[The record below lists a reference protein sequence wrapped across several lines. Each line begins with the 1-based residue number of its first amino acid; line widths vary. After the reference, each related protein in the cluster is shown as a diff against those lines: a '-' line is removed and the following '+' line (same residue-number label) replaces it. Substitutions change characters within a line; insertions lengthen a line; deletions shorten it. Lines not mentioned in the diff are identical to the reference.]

1 MDIASYVRNDASY
14 EQLQAALSRA
24 GFGGERFTSETLL
37 LRTLRRRSFDF
48 IVADIGD
55 EMRGSENIFSWL
67 SCRSGDSTPV
77 LVICAVRNP
86 EWVADALDSGA
97 DDFLIRPFEPIEL
110 VAHINAVMRRSGRRQ
125 ARRIIELS
133 GFTLDR
139 ETSRFSYQGV
149 PIEITPREFTMAWL
163 LFSSPGVYISR
174 ETIGAAIWGVGSE
187 IAGRTIEQHVYK
199 LRKKLQLGAERGVS
213 IRTAYSHGYR
223 LELAGQVSKGES
235 SSPAAA

>member
-1 MDIASYVRNDASY
+1 
-14 EQLQAALSRA
+14 
-24 GFGGERFTSETLL
+24 
-37 LRTLRRRSFDF
+37 
-48 IVADIGD
+48 
-55 EMRGSENIFSWL
+55 
-67 SCRSGDSTPV
+67 
-77 LVICAVRNP
+77 
-86 EWVADALDSGA
+86 
-97 DDFLIRPFEPIEL
+97 
-110 VAHINAVMRRSGRRQ
+110 MRRSGRRQ

-133 GFTLDR
+133 GFTLDG

-149 PIEITPREFTMAWL
+149 AIEITPREFTMAWL